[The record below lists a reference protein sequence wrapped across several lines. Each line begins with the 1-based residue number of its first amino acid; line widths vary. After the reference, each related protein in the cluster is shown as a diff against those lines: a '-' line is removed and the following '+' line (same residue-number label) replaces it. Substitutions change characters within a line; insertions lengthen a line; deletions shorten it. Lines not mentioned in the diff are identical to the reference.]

1 MKQFLRH
8 IFLFVAMFVVTT
20 NVWAEKQIVELL
32 YTDNLS
38 SDFDDDELKKITQ
51 GTAVENNVKFTISNS
66 KSYDNGAQEY
76 LYFDQ
81 LDKNSS
87 RTETFSWTIDKQNTS
102 YPFRVE
108 VQKVQCKIKG
118 YQAVISTKTANA
130 FFSGESATDCK
141 TNNLS
146 VDDSYKTISTSDS
159 RIVGTSITLNMQS
172 SGQKTTFHL
181 QDIRYTYKIYQEVPL
196 FQYKAKVIAD
206 PNGGGV
212 VSVSWDNLNF
222 QYSEN
227 EAMAVVTWSK
237 KDVLDVATGGEA
249 KTAYFKAEPKDGYQF
264 VGWTYDPNSTAEPIS
279 TNPIYSVSN
288 IKSYTNDDAMD
299 PQVTLYA
306 IFKSKKQ
313 PVVRGNDI
321 ADVKVDTRVST
332 GFVFENVMFPLDT
345 LTNGEVDFYYMINHY
360 PDNTSKADSPDP
372 SKVIYYDVDR
382 NEIVA
387 LNSGYAIIT
396 FNHKDSESYYALPE
410 PKSFKVTVG
419 KHTPVFT
426 LNPEVSSSP
435 EKLYFNKDYPDY
447 FTTTADTRLTITSSD
462 TLVAKWVQGSNSQ
475 SYTLKTFSKTS
486 VATLTAIQHENYY
499 WYPLEGSVD
508 IQLQNAR
515 NHVPLK
521 IESEADMRALRVDNN
536 HNLTWK
542 GGVDLQGGDYADKF
556 YVFKFEGY
564 PKEITFKYKVNSDLT
579 SGEYWSVEQSDSNG
593 NWSDATKWVKDGGES
608 GEGSLQLNENTR
620 YIRLCYSGN
629 GHGLFYDI
637 EVSRLEEFY
646 ASEVDT
652 KNKIN
657 TLNFDIDPNGDPKE
671 NQVGIPHSL
680 SFDFHYANIG
690 HDVKLSTND
699 PEHFTISQTSFKNI
713 GGEKVGKEKITVTYS
728 SPNEYTAIDKK
739 LYITD
744 ELGNKYTIA
753 LTASSVK
760 ATQTLTWQGIYDAEK
775 PVVRISEG
783 AISNLATASSGLQ
796 VTYRSSDET
805 IIKVS
810 EDSLSLIPLQ
820 MADAVEITA
829 IQKGNN
835 VWNEVKE
842 TKTFRITD
850 KLTQLILWPSTL
862 SDLVIGG
869 ENIAL
874 DAKVYVVNDETGE
887 YTFNESLTSNLH
899 YEVENTNVV
908 AIEEGVLK
916 IKGIGE
922 TYLTITAPGNT
933 DYAEASLKVFV
944 RVRAESTE
952 CEDYLLSSYYTN
964 EELRY
969 FQMNL
974 NAIQHDFEIDRTY
987 GEPGRLT

>member
-8 IFLFVAMFVVTT
+8 IFLLLALFMATASA
-20 NVWAEKQIVELL
+20 WAEKQIVELL

-118 YQAVISTKTANA
+118 YQAVISPKTANA

-146 VDDSYKTISTSDS
+146 VDDSYKTISTSDG
-159 RIVGTSITLNMQS
+159 RIVGTSIALNMQS

-288 IKSYTNDDAMD
+288 IKSYTNDDAVD

-321 ADVKVDTRVST
+321 ADVKVDTRVSA

-426 LNPEVSSSP
+426 LNREVTSSRA
-435 EKLYFNKDYPDY
+435 KLYFNKDYPD
-447 FTTTADTRLTITSSD
+447 
-462 TLVAKWVQGSNSQ
+462 
-475 SYTLKTFSKTS
+475 
-486 VATLTAIQHENYY
+486 
-499 WYPLEGSVD
+499 
-508 IQLQNAR
+508 
-515 NHVPLK
+515 
-521 IESEADMRALRVDNN
+521 
-536 HNLTWK
+536 
-542 GGVDLQGGDYADKF
+542 
-556 YVFKFEGY
+556 
-564 PKEITFKYKVNSDLT
+564 
-579 SGEYWSVEQSDSNG
+579 
-593 NWSDATKWVKDGGES
+593 
-608 GEGSLQLNENTR
+608 
-620 YIRLCYSGN
+620 
-629 GHGLFYDI
+629 
-637 EVSRLEEFY
+637 
-646 ASEVDT
+646 
-652 KNKIN
+652 
-657 TLNFDIDPNGDPKE
+657 
-671 NQVGIPHSL
+671 
-680 SFDFHYANIG
+680 
-690 HDVKLSTND
+690 
-699 PEHFTISQTSFKNI
+699 
-713 GGEKVGKEKITVTYS
+713 
-728 SPNEYTAIDKK
+728 
-739 LYITD
+739 
-744 ELGNKYTIA
+744 
-753 LTASSVK
+753 
-760 ATQTLTWQGIYDAEK
+760 
-775 PVVRISEG
+775 
-783 AISNLATASSGLQ
+783 
-796 VTYRSSDET
+796 
-805 IIKVS
+805 
-810 EDSLSLIPLQ
+810 
-820 MADAVEITA
+820 
-829 IQKGNN
+829 
-835 VWNEVKE
+835 
-842 TKTFRITD
+842 
-850 KLTQLILWPSTL
+850 
-862 SDLVIGG
+862 
-869 ENIAL
+869 
-874 DAKVYVVNDETGE
+874 
-887 YTFNESLTSNLH
+887 
-899 YEVENTNVV
+899 
-908 AIEEGVLK
+908 
-916 IKGIGE
+916 
-922 TYLTITAPGNT
+922 
-933 DYAEASLKVFV
+933 
-944 RVRAESTE
+944 
-952 CEDYLLSSYYTN
+952 
-964 EELRY
+964 
-969 FQMNL
+969 
-974 NAIQHDFEIDRTY
+974 
-987 GEPGRLT
+987 